1 MKVMVVVMV
10 EFVHLVH
17 PTPVVGSTPPYA
29 TTVLMMMTV
38 QTVCLHRHR
47 QIQTQTHVVGFG
59 NVIHR
64 VMK

>member
-29 TTVLMMMTV
+29 TTVLIMMTV

-47 QIQTQTHVVGFG
+47 QIQTHVVGFG